1 MRKSG
6 KNPRKGMVRSALG
19 RFWPTTD
26 EVRNSR
32 VVRWM
37 GPAVQHPRLW
47 HLSRRGVALGIAIG
61 VFMGVLL
68 PIAQIPFAAVL
79 AVAFRANITMAVG
92 STLITNPFTFAPVY
106 YLAYRIGAALVGN
119 GAPGLLEAELD
130 VPPEAVT
137 SWFVHAAEKM
147 AALGKPLIVGV
158 AVLATVGGVV
168 AYMVV
173 MIVWRWRVLAKLRQ
187 RRRVRASGL
196 RA

>member
-1 MRKSG
+1 
-6 KNPRKGMVRSALG
+6 MVRSALG
-19 RFWPTTD
+19 RFLPTTE

-32 VVRWM
+32 VIRWM

-61 VFMGVLL
+61 VFMGLLL
-68 PIAQIPFAAVL
+68 PVAQIPFAAVL

-106 YLAYRIGAALVGN
+106 YIAYRIGAALVGN
-119 GAPGLLEAELD
+119 DSAPGLLEAEFE
-130 VPPEAVT
+130 VAPEAVT
-137 SWFVHAAEKM
+137 SWFVYAAERM

-158 AVLATVGGVV
+158 TVLATVGGVA

-173 MIVWRWRVLAKLRQ
+173 MIVWRWRVLARLRQ
-187 RRRVRASGL
+187 RRRERTAGL
-196 RA
+196 RV